1 MNCNTTILASND
13 YKLPELHWRFNG
25 ELLNSSLPQFMVTT
39 LPNNSQSELRIV
51 GASQR
56 DSGYYECVVFDGY
69 QVLEN
74 GEVAYLT
81 IISSKRAILEVV
93 GKYLIS
99 CLCVNELLWVWCT

>member
-1 MNCNTTILASND
+1 MVLAGSTVTLNCNTTILPSND

-25 ELLNSSLPQFMVTT
+25 ELLNRNLPQFMVTT
-39 LPNNSQSELRIV
+39 LSDNSQSELRIV

-69 QVLEN
+69 HVLEN

-81 IISSKRAILEVV
+81 VTSSKRANLTVV
-93 GKYLIS
+93 GKYSFS
-99 CLCVNELLWVWCT
+99 CLY